1 MEWWYGVFT
10 SGHGRGRGETG
21 FKSDEIFRK
30 YLRWCLDQRPFDPA
44 TVNDLLNLS
53 KCCVLTDDQV
63 RLQPY
68 QAFFRSWP

>member
-1 MEWWYGVFT
+1 
-10 SGHGRGRGETG
+10 
-21 FKSDEIFRK
+21 
-30 YLRWCLDQRPFDPA
+30 LDQRPFDPA